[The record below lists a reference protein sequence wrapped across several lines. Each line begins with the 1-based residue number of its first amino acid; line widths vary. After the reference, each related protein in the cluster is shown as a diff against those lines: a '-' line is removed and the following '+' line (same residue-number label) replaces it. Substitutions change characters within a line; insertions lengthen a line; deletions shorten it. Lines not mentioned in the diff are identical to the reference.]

1 MGEHTGVRTA
11 DGELV
16 WHTSIWPFLASFS
29 LLLILPFPFMLH
41 FVYNRTSMAAI
52 VLAAGVVVAI
62 LTAAGWVRDG
72 LEDVHGY
79 GQGHSVWAMP
89 LFIMAEALIFVGFLA
104 GYWMLRFSAYSWPP
118 EGTPIKEYAT
128 PVFMTILLAS
138 SSVTAHLA
146 ERQLEPERESRP
158 GFIFWLCV
166 TMILGTVFMGLTA
179 YEWSGLF
186 HEGFNLTTN
195 VYSTAFYSITG
206 LHASH
211 VFAGLAI
218 FVCLLIPA
226 IRGKVNIPFVKAA
239 SMYWHFVDIVW
250 LFVVTQVYF
259 W

>member
-1 MGEHTGVRTA
+1 MSEHPGAGAV

-16 WHTSIWPFLASFS
+16 WHTSVWPFLASLA
-29 LLLILPFPFMLH
+29 LLLALPLPFMLH
-41 FVYNRTSMAAI
+41 FVYGKSVLAAV
-52 VLAAGVVVAI
+52 VLAAGVVLII
-62 LTAAGWVRDG
+62 LTAAGWVADG

-79 GQGHSVWAMP
+79 GAGHSVWAMP

-104 GYWMLRFSAYSWPP
+104 GYWMLRFSASTWPP
-118 EGTPIKEYAT
+118 AGTPAKEYAV
-128 PVFMTILLAS
+128 PVFMTILLVS
-138 SSVTAHLA
+138 SSVTTHLA

-166 TMILGTVFMGLTA
+166 TMILGAVFMGLTV
-179 YEWSGLF
+179 YEWSNLF
-186 HEGFNLTTN
+186 HEGFKLGTN
-195 VYSTAFYSITG
+195 VYSTVFYSITG

-211 VFAGLAI
+211 VFAGLGI